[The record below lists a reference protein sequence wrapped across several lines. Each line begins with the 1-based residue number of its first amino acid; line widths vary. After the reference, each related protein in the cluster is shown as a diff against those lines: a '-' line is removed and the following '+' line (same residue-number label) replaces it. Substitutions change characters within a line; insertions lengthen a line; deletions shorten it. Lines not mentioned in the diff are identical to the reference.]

1 MTRSYSLH
9 SCRIG
14 VSAWPELLDA
24 IHARLELFAIDP
36 PSTTHDVMLT
46 FRSADWRGAHA
57 LPPAGRR
64 VYDFPDGDVT
74 YDDAH
79 DCLTISVGER
89 VRAICEPAIGRAC
102 VFVEAPQESD
112 LYLLSHPVL
121 SVLLMELMKRRGLY
135 PLHAA
140 GLALDGHGVLLAGTS
155 GAGKS
160 TLSVALARRGF
171 SFLSDDTVFLQADL
185 CGWRVKAFP
194 DQIDLCADAPELFP
208 ELQNVAAVDLPDGWR
223 KRQIRAEVVYGA
235 PISWTATPRTLIF
248 PSVSGNP
255 TSVIRPLSREEAL
268 FELAPNVLLTDTA
281 GSQQHLNAL
290 AGIISQCTCYRLDT
304 GRDLDDAVAVVRRA
318 MAA

>member
-1 MTRSYSLH
+1 
-9 SCRIG
+9 
-14 VSAWPELLDA
+14 
-24 IHARLELFAIDP
+24 
-36 PSTTHDVMLT
+36 
-46 FRSADWRGAHA
+46 
-57 LPPAGRR
+57 
-64 VYDFPDGDVT
+64 
-74 YDDAH
+74 
-79 DCLTISVGER
+79 LTISVGDR
-89 VRAICEPAIGRAC
+89 VRAICEPAFGRAC

-171 SFLSDDTVFLQADL
+171 SFLSDDTVFLQSNPS
-185 CGWRVKAFP
+185 GWQVRAFP

-208 ELQNVAAVDLPDGWR
+208 ELQDVSGGNLPDGWR

-235 PISWTATPRTLIF
+235 PISWTAMPRTLIF
-248 PSVSGNP
+248 PMVSGAA

-268 FELAPNVLLTDTA
+268 LELAPNVLLTDTA

-290 AGIISQCTCYRLDT
+290 AGIVAQSNCFRLDT
-304 GRDLDDAVAVVRRA
+304 GRDLDDAVSVVRSA
-318 MAA
+318 MATHAA